1 MEILTLKNISFSYK
15 DKVIFDNYNFVMNEE
30 EIIAIIGPSGCG
42 KSTLLKIINGLET
55 EYSGDVLLNGVNVN
69 NIPVNKRDI
78 VLMFQDNLLFPH
90 MTIFE
95 NIEFSLK
102 MKKYPKHEIKKMVEE
117 VARDIHLE
125 DKLNKYPKE
134 LSGGQQRRVALAR
147 AVISKPK
154 LLLLDEPFTGLDKE
168 IKLEIMNLVRI
179 IREKYNTS
187 IVFVTHDLSEAEYLE
202 AKCIEFKKGEV
213 FNESNL

>member
-15 DKVIFDNYNFVMNEE
+15 DKMIFDNYNFVMNKE

-55 EYSGDVLLNGVNVN
+55 DYSGDVLLDGVNVN

-168 IKLEIMNLVRI
+168 IKLEIMNLVKI

-187 IVFVTHDLSEAEYLE
+187 IIFVTHDLSEAEYLE
-202 AKCIEFKKGEV
+202 AKCIEFKKGE
-213 FNESNL
+213 SL

>member
-15 DKVIFDNYNFVMNEE
+15 DKMIFDNYNFVMNKE

-55 EYSGDVLLNGVNVN
+55 EYSGDVLLNGINVN

-78 VLMFQDNLLFPH
+78 VLMFQDNLLFTH

-168 IKLEIMNLVRI
+168 IKLEIMNLVKI
-179 IREKYNTS
+179 IREKYDTS

-202 AKCIEFKKGEV
+202 AKCIEFKKGE
-213 FNESNL
+213 SL

>member
-15 DKVIFDNYNFVMNEE
+15 DKLIFDNYNFVINKE

-55 EYSGDVLLNGVNVN
+55 EYSGDVLLDGVNVN

-102 MKKYPKHEIKKMVEE
+102 MKKYPKHKIKNMVDE
-117 VARDIHLE
+117 VAKDIHLQ
-125 DKLNKYPKE
+125 DKLNKYPRE

-187 IVFVTHDLSEAEYLE
+187 IIFVAHDLSEAEYLE
-202 AKCIEFKKGEV
+202 AKCIEFKKGE
-213 FNESNL
+213 SL

>member
-15 DKVIFDNYNFVMNEE
+15 DKVIFDNYNFVMNKE

-125 DKLNKYPKE
+125 DKLNKYPRE

-168 IKLEIMNLVRI
+168 IKLEIMNLVKI

-202 AKCIEFKKGEV
+202 AKCIEFKKGE
-213 FNESNL
+213 NL

>member
-1 MEILTLKNISFSYK
+1 MEILTLKNISFSYR
-15 DKVIFDNYNFVMNEE
+15 DKVIFDNYNFVMKKE

-117 VARDIHLE
+117 VAKDIHLQ

-147 AVISKPK
+147 VVISKPK

-168 IKLEIMNLVRI
+168 IKLEIMNLVKI
-179 IREKYNTS
+179 IKEKYNTS
-187 IVFVTHDLSEAEYLE
+187 IIFVTHDLSEAEYLE
-202 AKCIEFKKGEV
+202 AKCVEFKIGE
-213 FNESNL
+213 SL

>member
-15 DKVIFDNYNFVMNEE
+15 DKVIFDNYNFVMNKE
-30 EIIAIIGPSGCG
+30 EIIAMIGPSGCG

-55 EYSGDVLLNGVNVN
+55 DYSGDVLLDGVNVN

-117 VARDIHLE
+117 VAKDIHLQ

-168 IKLEIMNLVRI
+168 IKLEIMNLVKI

-187 IVFVTHDLSEAEYLE
+187 IIFVTHDLSEAEYLE
-202 AKCIEFKKGEV
+202 AKYIEFKKGE
-213 FNESNL
+213 SL

>member
-15 DKVIFDNYNFVMNEE
+15 DKVIFDNYNFVMNKE

-55 EYSGDVLLNGVNVN
+55 EYSGDVLLNGINVN

-117 VARDIHLE
+117 VTRDIHLE
-125 DKLNKYPKE
+125 DKLKKYPKE

-168 IKLEIMNLVRI
+168 IKLEIMNLVKI

-187 IVFVTHDLSEAEYLE
+187 IIFVTHDLSEAEYLE
-202 AKCIEFKKGEV
+202 AKCIEFKKGE
-213 FNESNL
+213 SL

>member
-15 DKVIFDNYNFVMNEE
+15 DKMIFDNYNFVMNKE

-55 EYSGDVLLNGVNVN
+55 EYSGDVLLNGINVN
-69 NIPVNKRDI
+69 NIPVNKGDI

-168 IKLEIMNLVRI
+168 IKLEIMNLVKI
-179 IREKYNTS
+179 IREKYDTS

-202 AKCIEFKKGEV
+202 AKCIEFKKGE
-213 FNESNL
+213 SL

>member
-15 DKVIFDNYNFVMNEE
+15 DKMIFDNYNFVMNKE

-55 EYSGDVLLNGVNVN
+55 DYSGDVLLDGVNVN

-102 MKKYPKHEIKKMVEE
+102 MEKYPKHEIKKMVEE
-117 VARDIHLE
+117 VAKDIHLQ

-168 IKLEIMNLVRI
+168 IKLEIMNLVKI

-187 IVFVTHDLSEAEYLE
+187 IIFVTHDLSEAEYLK
-202 AKCIEFKKGEV
+202 AKYIEFKKGE
-213 FNESNL
+213 SL

>member
-1 MEILTLKNISFSYK
+1 MEILTLKNISFSYR
-15 DKVIFDNYNFVMNEE
+15 DKVIFDNYNFVMNKE

-55 EYSGDVLLNGVNVN
+55 EYRGDVILDGANVN

-95 NIEFSLK
+95 NIQFSLK

-117 VARDIHLE
+117 VAKDIHLQ

-168 IKLEIMNLVRI
+168 IKLEIMNLVKI
-179 IREKYNTS
+179 IKEKYNTS
-187 IVFVTHDLSEAEYLE
+187 IIFVTHDLSEAEYLE
-202 AKCIEFKKGEV
+202 AKCVEFKKGE
-213 FNESNL
+213 SL

>member
-1 MEILTLKNISFSYK
+1 MEILTLKNISFSYR
-15 DKVIFDNYNFVMNEE
+15 DKVIFDNYNFVMKKE

-117 VARDIHLE
+117 VAKDIHLQ

-168 IKLEIMNLVRI
+168 IKLEIMNLVKI
-179 IREKYNTS
+179 IKEKYNTS
-187 IVFVTHDLSEAEYLE
+187 IIFVTHDLSEAEYLE
-202 AKCIEFKKGEV
+202 AKCVEFKIGE
-213 FNESNL
+213 SL

>member
-15 DKVIFDNYNFVMNEE
+15 DKMIFDNYNFVMNKE

-55 EYSGDVLLNGVNVN
+55 EYSGDVLLNGINVN

-168 IKLEIMNLVRI
+168 IKLEIMNLVKI
-179 IREKYNTS
+179 IREKYDTS

-202 AKCIEFKKGEV
+202 AKCIEFKKGE
-213 FNESNL
+213 SL

>member
-1 MEILTLKNISFSYK
+1 MEILTLKNISFSYR
-15 DKVIFDNYNFVMNEE
+15 DKVIFDNYNFVMNKE

-102 MKKYPKHEIKKMVEE
+102 MKKYSKHEIKKMVEE
-117 VARDIHLE
+117 VAKDIHLQ

-134 LSGGQQRRVALAR
+134 LSGGQKRRVALAR

-168 IKLEIMNLVRI
+168 IKLEIMNLVKI
-179 IREKYNTS
+179 IKEKYNTS
-187 IVFVTHDLSEAEYLE
+187 IIFVTHDLSEAEYLE
-202 AKCIEFKKGEV
+202 AKCVEFKRGE
-213 FNESNL
+213 SL

>member
-15 DKVIFDNYNFVMNEE
+15 DKVIFDNYNFVMNKEE
-30 EIIAIIGPSGCG
+30 TIAIIGPSGCG

-117 VARDIHLE
+117 VARDIHLQ
-125 DKLNKYPKE
+125 DKLNKYPRE

-168 IKLEIMNLVRI
+168 IKLEIMNLVKI

-187 IVFVTHDLSEAEYLE
+187 IIFVTHDLSEAEYLE
-202 AKCIEFKKGEV
+202 AKCIEFIKE
-213 FNESNL
+213 ESL

>member
-15 DKVIFDNYNFVMNEE
+15 DKVIFDNYNFVMNKE

-134 LSGGQQRRVALAR
+134 LSGGQKRRVALAR

-168 IKLEIMNLVRI
+168 IKLEIMNLVKI

-202 AKCIEFKKGEV
+202 AKCIEFKKGE
-213 FNESNL
+213 SL

>member
-15 DKVIFDNYNFVMNEE
+15 DKVIFDNYNFVMNKE

-117 VARDIHLE
+117 VAREIHLE

-168 IKLEIMNLVRI
+168 IKLEIMNLVKI

-202 AKCIEFKKGEV
+202 AKCIEFKKGE
-213 FNESNL
+213 SL

>member
-15 DKVIFDNYNFVMNEE
+15 DKMIFDNYNFVINKE

-55 EYSGDVLLNGVNVN
+55 EYSGDVLLNGINVN

-168 IKLEIMNLVRI
+168 IKLEIMNLVKI
-179 IREKYNTS
+179 IREKYDTS

-202 AKCIEFKKGEV
+202 AKCIEFKKGE
-213 FNESNL
+213 SL

>member
-15 DKVIFDNYNFVMNEE
+15 DKVIFDNYNFMMNKE
-30 EIIAIIGPSGCG
+30 EIIAMIGPSGCG

-55 EYSGDVLLNGVNVN
+55 DYSGDVLLDGVNVN

-168 IKLEIMNLVRI
+168 IKLEIMNLVKI

-202 AKCIEFKKGEV
+202 AKCIEFKKGE
-213 FNESNL
+213 SL

>member
-15 DKVIFDNYNFVMNEE
+15 DKLIFDNYNFVINKE

-55 EYSGDVLLNGVNVN
+55 EYSGDVLLDGVNVN

-102 MKKYPKHEIKKMVEE
+102 MKKYPKHKIKNMVDE
-117 VARDIHLE
+117 VAKDIHLQ
-125 DKLNKYPKE
+125 DKLNKYPRE

-168 IKLEIMNLVRI
+168 IKLEIINLVRI

-187 IVFVTHDLSEAEYLE
+187 IIFVTHDLSEAEYLE
-202 AKCIEFKKGEV
+202 AKCIEFKKGE
-213 FNESNL
+213 SL

>member
-15 DKVIFDNYNFVMNEE
+15 DKVIFDNYNFVMNKE
-30 EIIAIIGPSGCG
+30 EIIAMIGPSGCG

-55 EYSGDVLLNGVNVN
+55 DYSGDVLLDGVNVN

-117 VARDIHLE
+117 VAKDMHLQ

-168 IKLEIMNLVRI
+168 IKLEIMNLVKI

-187 IVFVTHDLSEAEYLE
+187 IIFVTHDLSEAEYLK
-202 AKCIEFKKGEV
+202 AKYIEFKKGE
-213 FNESNL
+213 SL

>member
-15 DKVIFDNYNFVMNEE
+15 DNLIFDNYNFVINKE

-55 EYSGDVLLNGVNVN
+55 EYSGDVLLDGVNVN

-102 MKKYPKHEIKKMVEE
+102 MKKYPKHKIKNMVDE
-117 VARDIHLE
+117 VAKDIHLQ
-125 DKLNKYPKE
+125 DKLNKYPRE

-187 IVFVTHDLSEAEYLE
+187 IIFVTHDLSEAEYLE
-202 AKCIEFKKGEV
+202 AKCIEFKKGE
-213 FNESNL
+213 SL

>member
-15 DKVIFDNYNFVMNEE
+15 DKVIFDNYNFVMNKE
-30 EIIAIIGPSGCG
+30 EIIAMIGPSGCG

-55 EYSGDVLLNGVNVN
+55 DYSGDVLLDGVNVN

-102 MKKYPKHEIKKMVEE
+102 MEKYPKHEIKKMVEE
-117 VARDIHLE
+117 VAKDIHLQ

-168 IKLEIMNLVRI
+168 IKLEIMNLVKI

-187 IVFVTHDLSEAEYLE
+187 IIFVTHDLSEAEYLK
-202 AKCIEFKKGEV
+202 AKYIEFKKE
-213 FNESNL
+213 ESL

>member
-15 DKVIFDNYNFVMNEE
+15 DKVIFDNYNFVMNKE

-55 EYSGDVLLNGVNVN
+55 EYSGDVLLNGVNMN

-168 IKLEIMNLVRI
+168 IKLEIMNLVKI

-202 AKCIEFKKGEV
+202 AKCIEFKKGE
-213 FNESNL
+213 SL

>member
-15 DKVIFDNYNFVMNEE
+15 DKMIFDNYNFVMNKE

-55 EYSGDVLLNGVNVN
+55 EYSGDVLLNGINVN

-168 IKLEIMNLVRI
+168 IKLEIMNLVKI
-179 IREKYNTS
+179 IREKYYTS

-202 AKCIEFKKGEV
+202 AKCIEFKKGE
-213 FNESNL
+213 SL

>member
-15 DKVIFDNYNFVMNEE
+15 DKVIFDNYNFVMNKE
-30 EIIAIIGPSGCG
+30 EIIAMIGPSGCG

-55 EYSGDVLLNGVNVN
+55 DYSGDVLLDGVNVN

-168 IKLEIMNLVRI
+168 IKLEIMNLVKI

-202 AKCIEFKKGEV
+202 AKCIEFKKGE
-213 FNESNL
+213 SL

>member
-1 MEILTLKNISFSYK
+1 MDILTLKNISFSYK
-15 DKVIFDNYNFVMNEE
+15 DKLIFDNYNFVINKE

-55 EYSGDVLLNGVNVN
+55 EYSGDVLLDGVNVN

-102 MKKYPKHEIKKMVEE
+102 MKKYPKHKIKNMVDE
-117 VARDIHLE
+117 VAKDIHLQ
-125 DKLNKYPKE
+125 DKLNKYPRE

-179 IREKYNTS
+179 IREKYNIS
-187 IVFVTHDLSEAEYLE
+187 IIFVTHDLSEAEYLE
-202 AKCIEFKKGEV
+202 AKCIEFKKGE
-213 FNESNL
+213 SL

>member
-15 DKVIFDNYNFVMNEE
+15 DKLIFDNYNFVINKE

-55 EYSGDVLLNGVNVN
+55 EYSGDVLLDGVNVN

-102 MKKYPKHEIKKMVEE
+102 MKKYPKHKIKNMVDE
-117 VARDIHLE
+117 VAKDIHLQ
-125 DKLNKYPKE
+125 DKLNKYPRE

-187 IVFVTHDLSEAEYLE
+187 IIFVTHDLSEAEYLE
-202 AKCIEFKKGEV
+202 AKCIEFKKGRV

>member
-15 DKVIFDNYNFVMNEE
+15 DKVIFDNYNFVMNKE

-55 EYSGDVLLNGVNVN
+55 EYSGDVLLNGINVN

-168 IKLEIMNLVRI
+168 IKLEIMNLVKI
-179 IREKYNTS
+179 IREKYDTS

-202 AKCIEFKKGEV
+202 AKCIEFKKGE
-213 FNESNL
+213 SL

>member
-15 DKVIFDNYNFVMNEE
+15 DKMIFDNYNFVMNKE

-55 EYSGDVLLNGVNVN
+55 EYSGDVLLNGINVN

-102 MKKYPKHEIKKMVEE
+102 MKKYPKHEIKKM

-168 IKLEIMNLVRI
+168 IKLEIMNLVKI
-179 IREKYNTS
+179 IREKYDTS

-202 AKCIEFKKGEV
+202 AKCIEFKKGE
-213 FNESNL
+213 SL

>member
-15 DKVIFDNYNFVMNEE
+15 DKLIFDNYNFVINKE

-55 EYSGDVLLNGVNVN
+55 EYSGDVLLDGVNVN

-102 MKKYPKHEIKKMVEE
+102 MKKYPKHKIKNMVDE
-117 VARDIHLE
+117 VAKDIHLQ
-125 DKLNKYPKE
+125 DKLNKYPRE

-179 IREKYNTS
+179 IREKYNIS
-187 IVFVTHDLSEAEYLE
+187 IIFVTHDLSEAEYLE
-202 AKCIEFKKGEV
+202 AKCIEFKKGRV

>member
-15 DKVIFDNYNFVMNEE
+15 DKMIFDNYNFVMNKE

-55 EYSGDVLLNGVNVN
+55 EYSGDVLLNGINVN

-102 MKKYPKHEIKKMVEE
+102 MKKYPKHEIKKMEEE

-134 LSGGQQRRVALAR
+134 
-147 AVISKPK
+147 
-154 LLLLDEPFTGLDKE
+154 
-168 IKLEIMNLVRI
+168 
-179 IREKYNTS
+179 
-187 IVFVTHDLSEAEYLE
+187 
-202 AKCIEFKKGEV
+202 
-213 FNESNL
+213 

>member
-15 DKVIFDNYNFVMNEE
+15 DKVIFDNYNFVMNKE
-30 EIIAIIGPSGCG
+30 EIIAMIGPSGCG

-55 EYSGDVLLNGVNVN
+55 DYSGDVLLDGVNVN

-117 VARDIHLE
+117 VAKDIHLQ

-168 IKLEIMNLVRI
+168 IKLEIMNLVKI

-187 IVFVTHDLSEAEYLE
+187 IIFVTHDLSEAEYLK
-202 AKCIEFKKGEV
+202 AKYIEFKKGE
-213 FNESNL
+213 SL

>member
-15 DKVIFDNYNFVMNEE
+15 DKMIFDNYNFVMNKE

-55 EYSGDVLLNGVNVN
+55 EYSGDVLLNGINVN

-168 IKLEIMNLVRI
+168 IKLEIMNLVKI

-187 IVFVTHDLSEAEYLE
+187 IIFVTHDLSEAEYLG
-202 AKCIEFKKGEV
+202 AKCIEFKKGE
-213 FNESNL
+213 SL

>member
-15 DKVIFDNYNFVMNEE
+15 DKLIFDNYNFVINKE

-55 EYSGDVLLNGVNVN
+55 EYSGDVLLDGVNVN

-78 VLMFQDNLLFPH
+78 VLIFQDNLLFPH

-102 MKKYPKHEIKKMVEE
+102 MKKYPKHKIKNMVDE
-117 VARDIHLE
+117 VAKDIHLQ
-125 DKLNKYPKE
+125 DKLNKYPRE

-187 IVFVTHDLSEAEYLE
+187 IIFVTHDLSEAEYLE
-202 AKCIEFKKGEV
+202 AKCIEFKKGE
-213 FNESNL
+213 SL

>member
-1 MEILTLKNISFSYK
+1 MEILTLKNISLSYK
-15 DKVIFDNYNFVMNEE
+15 DKLIFDNYNFVINKE

-55 EYSGDVLLNGVNVN
+55 EYSGDVLLDGVNVN

-102 MKKYPKHEIKKMVEE
+102 MKKYPKHKIKNMVDE
-117 VARDIHLE
+117 VAKDIHLQ
-125 DKLNKYPKE
+125 DKLNKYPRE

-187 IVFVTHDLSEAEYLE
+187 IIFVTHDLSEAEYLE
-202 AKCIEFKKGEV
+202 AKCIEFKKGE
-213 FNESNL
+213 SL

>member
-1 MEILTLKNISFSYK
+1 MEILTLKNISFSYR
-15 DKVIFDNYNFVMNEE
+15 DKVIFDNYNFVMKKE

-55 EYSGDVLLNGVNVN
+55 DYSGDVLLNGVNVN

-102 MKKYPKHEIKKMVEE
+102 MKKYPKHKIKKMVEE
-117 VARDIHLE
+117 VAKDIHLQ

-168 IKLEIMNLVRI
+168 IKLEIMNLVKI
-179 IREKYNTS
+179 IKEKYNTS
-187 IVFVTHDLSEAEYLE
+187 IIFVTHDLSEAEYLE
-202 AKCIEFKKGEV
+202 AKCVEFKIGE
-213 FNESNL
+213 SL

>member
-15 DKVIFDNYNFVMNEE
+15 DKMIFDNYNFVMNKE

-55 EYSGDVLLNGVNVN
+55 EYSGDVLLNGINVN

-168 IKLEIMNLVRI
+168 IKLEIMNLVKI

-187 IVFVTHDLSEAEYLE
+187 IIFVTHDLSEAEYLK
-202 AKCIEFKKGEV
+202 AKYIEFKKE
-213 FNESNL
+213 ESL